1 MQIDKF
7 TKACL
12 LAIVILLTIL
22 VVKPVFEARES
33 YAAKTVQYE
42 VVDSTLNPDNANKVL
57 NEQAKNGWELV
68 AVSGDGG
75 YGMHYIFKR

>member
-22 VVKPVFEARES
+22 AVKPVFEARES
-33 YAAKTVQYE
+33 YAAKTVQYK
-42 VVDSTLNPDNANKVL
+42 VVYAGEGSGEKTL
-57 NEQAKNGWELV
+57 NEQSKDGWELV
-68 AVSGDGG
+68 QAVGRGDFNPVI
-75 YGMHYIFKR
+75 YIFKR